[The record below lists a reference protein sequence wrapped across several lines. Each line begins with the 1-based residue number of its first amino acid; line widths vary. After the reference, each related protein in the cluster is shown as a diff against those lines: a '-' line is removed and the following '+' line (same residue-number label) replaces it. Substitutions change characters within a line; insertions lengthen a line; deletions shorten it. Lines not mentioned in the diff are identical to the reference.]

1 MNQLKNAQ
9 VQTNMPSQGKMQS
22 QRETQSANNVVQPN
36 QVNFAVP
43 NMNPQTRI
51 ELIIMCRWGRIFQVH
66 MWKQQVRS
74 RCPCLDF

>member
-9 VQTNMPSQGKMQS
+9 VQTDMPSQGKMQS

-43 NMNPQTRI
+43 NMNPTKP
-51 ELIIMCRWGRIFQVH
+51 E
-66 MWKQQVRS
+66 
-74 RCPCLDF
+74 